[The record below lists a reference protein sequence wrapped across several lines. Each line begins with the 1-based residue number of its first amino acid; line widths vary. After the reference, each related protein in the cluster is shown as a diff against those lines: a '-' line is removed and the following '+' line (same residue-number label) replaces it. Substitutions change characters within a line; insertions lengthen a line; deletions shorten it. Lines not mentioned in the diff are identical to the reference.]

1 MWLQTNTESN
11 FNYDNVYT
19 LHDMKR
25 DETGLYNNRNHKSKD
40 GILKREL
47 CFQVS
52 TTSAAF
58 TWNVSLFVTRMSKL
72 NYVRNDTFIS
82 IV

>member
-1 MWLQTNTESN
+1 
-11 FNYDNVYT
+11 
-19 LHDMKR
+19 MKR

-40 GILKREL
+40 GILKGEL